1 MRAMEGVRYLTDETG
16 KRVAVQLD
24 LEIFGEV
31 WEDLED
37 ALVAMSRGNDENIP
51 FDELCADL
59 IESGKLREPVP
70 TGD

>member
-1 MRAMEGVRYLTDETG
+1 MRAMEGVRYVTDESG

-37 ALVAMSRGNDENIP
+37 ALVLEARKHEARIP
-51 FDELCADL
+51 LEEARRQLVVTAQDVCL
-59 IESGKLREPVP
+59 
-70 TGD
+70 

>member
-1 MRAMEGVRYLTDETG
+1 MRAMEGVRYVTDESG

-37 ALVAMSRGNDENIP
+37 ALAAMSRGSDENIP

-59 IESGKLREPVP
+59 IESGKLRA
-70 TGD
+70 